1 MPTIVTRC
9 PSCEGDLQV
18 SRLTCAACAMQIEGQ
33 FDLPRLLRLPPED
46 LELMVEFVCLS
57 GSLKDLA
64 KARGQSYPTIRNRLD
79 EVIARLSETPSRAAK
94 RRHEILEAIAK
105 GRMTPKEG
113 ARRLK
118 EIRE

>member
-1 MPTIVTRC
+1 
-9 PSCEGDLQV
+9 
-18 SRLTCAACAMQIEGQ
+18 MQLEGQ
-33 FDLPRLLRLPPED
+33 FELPRLLHLPPED
-46 LELMVEFVCLS
+46 LELMVQFVRLS

-79 EVIARLSETPSRAAK
+79 EVIARLDEAPSLAAK
-94 RRHEILEAIAK
+94 RRHEILDAIAK

>member
-1 MPTIVTRC
+1 MSKIVAQC

-18 SRLTCAACAMQIEGQ
+18 SRLTCATCAMQIEGQ
-33 FDLPRLLRLPPED
+33 FDLPRLLHLPPED
-46 LELMVEFVCLS
+46 LELMVEFVHLS

-79 EVIARLSETPSRAAK
+79 EVIARLDASPSRAAQ
-94 RRHEILEAIAK
+94 RRHEILDAISK
-105 GRMTPKEG
+105 GKMTPKEG

-118 EIRE
+118 EVRE